1 MKLPKL
7 AADLPKELTILAG
20 ILMAIGAFA
29 LVQTIVSLVTLSGL
43 NVDFKIL
50 LLVAG
55 YGLIRLKPYWRLFT
69 QTISVFVLVFSAMP
83 LIIAAVRWTPPYPP
97 GLPVGT
103 QIYFWFITILSIG
116 ACGWALYVLKKPSV
130 SKLFTR

>member
-1 MKLPKL
+1 MKLPKF

-20 ILMAIGAFA
+20 VLMAIGAFA
-29 LVQTIVSLVTLSGL
+29 LVQTIISLVTLSAV

-55 YGLIRLKPYWRLFT
+55 IGLIRLKPYWRLFT
-69 QTISVFVLVFSAMP
+69 QTISVFVLFFSAMP
-83 LIIAAVRWTPPYPP
+83 LIIALVRWAPPYPP
-97 GLPVGT
+97 GLPMGV
-103 QIYFWFITILSIG
+103 QVYFWFITVLSIA